1 MKRSKKQRVF
11 QIFSVV
17 VLVLSLLLSPA
28 MAAAAVELATT
39 YPGITAGSGEV
50 ITFPLEV
57 VNNGSQSRTVSLQVE
72 AVPEGWQ
79 AAIEGRGREI
89 NQVYVFPQ
97 AEANADLKVQV
108 PRELEEGVYTVTVS
122 ASSGETVLDRLH
134 LQIKVSQEPA
144 GDDQLKAQYSELK
157 GSADASFNYKL
168 TLTNNSNEEQVYS
181 LGADLPQGWQISFK
195 PSYEQQEVASIP
207 LAAGQSVD
215 LNVSINPAP
224 GVEAGEYEVDV
235 YAVSALGQ
243 VSERLTLIV
252 SGSYRMEYTTA
263 SERLNTELVAGQERK
278 ITMVVRNTGSAPLN
292 NIRLS
297 AQTPKDWNVS
307 YDLEKIDFLKPG
319 EEQQVTATITASSKA
334 IAGDYALTLTAY
346 ADEIRKVADMRVT
359 VKTST
364 WWGLVGIVI
373 VILVCGGVYWIFR
386 KYGRR

>member
-1 MKRSKKQRVF
+1 M
-11 QIFSVV
+11 
-17 VLVLSLLLSPA
+17 
-28 MAAAAVELATT
+28 
-39 YPGITAGSGEV
+39 
-50 ITFPLEV
+50 
-57 VNNGSQSRTVSLQVE
+57 
-72 AVPEGWQ
+72 PEGWQ

-297 AQTPKDWNVS
+297 A
-307 YDLEKIDFLKPG
+307 
-319 EEQQVTATITASSKA
+319 
-334 IAGDYALTLTAY
+334 
-346 ADEIRKVADMRVT
+346 
-359 VKTST
+359 
-364 WWGLVGIVI
+364 
-373 VILVCGGVYWIFR
+373 
-386 KYGRR
+386 